1 MNEILMVE
9 EVAEEIGIGEAL
21 GISLLGI
28 SIVFIVL
35 VLLMA
40 IIFVMSKVIRLMNKK
55 DMKNKEVVLESAPVA
70 PPAKGS
76 CGDLTLVKVSERDA
90 AMIMAIVADQLKTP
104 INELRFIS
112 IKEAE

>member
-1 MNEILMVE
+1 MDELTM
-9 EVAEEIGIGEAL
+9 GKAL
-21 GISLLGI
+21 AISLIGF

-35 VLLMA
+35 ILLMTV
-40 IIFVMSKVIRLMNKK
+40 IVVMSKIIKLMSKNEKK
-55 DMKNKEVVLESAPVA
+55 ENIVVTESAPTAA
-70 PPAKGS
+70 PANGS

>member
-1 MNEILMVE
+1 M
-9 EVAEEIGIGEAL
+9 EVLSMGKAL
-21 GISLLGI
+21 SISLIGF

-35 VLLMA
+35 ILLMA
-40 IIFVMSKVIRLMNKK
+40 VIVVMSKIIKLMNRNEKK
-55 DMKNKEVVLESAPVA
+55 ETITVINESAPTA
-70 PPAKGS
+70 APAKGS

>member
-1 MNEILMVE
+1 MELT
-9 EVAEEIGIGEAL
+9 IGKAL
-21 GISLLGI
+21 SISLIGF

-35 VLLMA
+35 ILLMTV
-40 IIFVMSKVIRLMNKK
+40 IVIMSKIIKLMSRNEKK
-55 DMKNKEVVLESAPVA
+55 ENIVVTESAPTA
-70 PPAKGS
+70 APAKGS

>member
-1 MNEILMVE
+1 MVDITILD
-9 EVAEEIGIGEAL
+9 ALKLSLIGF
-21 GISLLGI
+21 

-35 VLLMA
+35 ILLMA
-40 IIFVMSKVIRLMNKK
+40 IIFIMSKIIKLMSNL
-55 DMKNKEVVLESAPVA
+55 KNNTEENVEVTESAPHA
-70 PPAKGS
+70 APAKGS

-104 INELRFIS
+104 VNELRFIS

>member
-1 MNEILMVE
+1 MELT
-9 EVAEEIGIGEAL
+9 IGKAL
-21 GISLLGI
+21 SISLIGF

-35 VLLMA
+35 ILLMTV
-40 IIFVMSKVIRLMNKK
+40 IVIMSKFIKLMSKNEKK
-55 DMKNKEVVLESAPVA
+55 ENIVVTESAPTA
-70 PPAKGS
+70 APAKGS